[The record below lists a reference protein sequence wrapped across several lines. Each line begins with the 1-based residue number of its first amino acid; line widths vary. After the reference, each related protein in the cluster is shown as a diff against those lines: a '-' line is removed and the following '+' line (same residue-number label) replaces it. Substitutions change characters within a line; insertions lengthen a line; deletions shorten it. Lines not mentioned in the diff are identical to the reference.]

1 MMKRL
6 TRCITAISVLLMIV
20 LNPMDMNCKKNTPI
34 TQTGEPDFRYP
45 EKVITSAN
53 VVIKQGVEG
62 EDLVSAL
69 MQKATAMMSIN
80 PDSISA
86 VNEMLSTEAAK
97 TKDNVTRTMI
107 KLLQANYLHDYY
119 QVNRWKLE
127 DREVPAGEFSTD
139 IRQWG
144 DSQFKD
150 KVISLVEDVTSA
162 NVQLQAVPITSW
174 KNVILQNNLTAIY
187 YPTLWDFA
195 AYYSLKLLEEYISR
209 NVYLPETMLT
219 TPVRESEMSLFRLN
233 SYDKTALMLAQKWV
247 DTNQSRPAP
256 RVIALMAKVSIITS
270 MGGTDSKNRYDA
282 LKKLYQDNIESEY
295 SGEILAVMVYNV
307 AGMEGFTNEYE
318 YLAMVKDNIARY
330 PSFLR
335 RAVLDNIIATIQT
348 KAVNMKIPD
357 MVYPGAPFK
366 ISIETN
372 NVYEGEVLIYR
383 YPEASYKNQKSFD
396 LNQAGNP
403 YKRIKAEAASRD
415 SIAAI
420 ISVDCVIEE
429 PGYYVACF
437 SAPGMKNKKVLY
449 AHDVICVSEFAFMS
463 VGDRASNHFIVGNL
477 LDGTP
482 VEGVTIEKWIQD
494 GRNIVS
500 ENIGVTDSH
509 GRLKTENK
517 GRSYNISYRA
527 TKGKMST
534 LADRMSH
541 YYYPTQNEKK
551 RDVLMGEIAFSRTV
565 YRPGDTV
572 EWTAYMYITSPDGTR
587 EPAVNWKM
595 EVNAYDINGNDVVK
609 DTLQT
614 DGWGR
619 LNGKFDTSREALT
632 GYYRMYLK
640 SVDSKDVEERQV
652 EASIMVSDYKLP
664 TFFVED
670 FKATND
676 LPGRGDVT
684 LKGRA
689 VTYSG
694 FPLANAKVE
703 VAVQFQ
709 QWYRW
714 MRDKI
719 DLNVYRAETGAD
731 GCFEIVVPAELFG
744 TGNFKRGYFM
754 AEASVASSS
763 GETVEASTVFTIGYK
778 YRIETVDRMCIMADN
793 PAKLDIKVISIDG
806 TETPSLID
814 YTIIDTD
821 GKTLVNE
828 QFNAPNPSVDL
839 SSIPSGTYRLR
850 LALPDTTLAEPVE
863 TTLVLYRPSDTKSPL
878 ADEAIWFP
886 TTTATVEK
894 GNKATFG
901 FEAQNVG
908 VHLTVAIQRG
918 ADADVQFTEYVTRA
932 GYNTIEFDKVTEDMV
947 VAILG
952 YDNLR
957 LIDNRLNITVEESKD
972 YVEIKTETFRD
983 RLNPSATE
991 TWRFKIE
998 NSNGKGVESAVM
1010 LRMFNKSLEEIA
1022 RSGWFGGPSAIYH
1035 RAPFLSVTAQRME
1048 NNNYSIYDYP
1058 ELSEKPEILRP
1069 NLKYC
1074 LLNVRAQN
1082 YNMLLGWE
1090 DGVMY
1095 ASANTRMM
1103 KSASSSVTSA
1113 PMVNDMVVVRE
1124 HKEEIIVEDADY
1136 ERATDTSVAGGVD
1149 GGAESGVGAQESFQ
1163 YRDREVAQALF
1174 KPLMVSGA
1182 DGSLTLEFEVPNAN
1196 TTWVLNMFAYTREM
1210 LSAHYNASVV
1220 AARQV
1225 MVQPNLPR
1233 FLRHGDVACVKAIVM
1248 NNSETDG
1255 VATTVV
1261 ELFNPSTGEV
1271 VATET
1276 FENEIRAGE
1285 SATISSNVEAPADGG
1300 LIGYRIKTE
1309 MNECTDGEQTML
1321 PVLESVQPVYES
1333 NRFFMAPT
1341 TKNYT
1346 TEVSSTAD
1354 GEKTVLTFCENP
1366 AWEVVSA
1373 LPGLRNVSPTTAT
1386 GAAYAIFSA
1395 AVARGLMKDN
1405 PAISAELQRWL
1416 ASDRQDSTLVSMLS
1430 KNEELKTFVLNA
1442 TPWVQAAESDSERM
1456 TRLALLFDNNGV
1468 DEVINTSVA
1477 TLQKL
1482 NVGGGWK
1489 WTDWGKEPSLWITQE
1504 VLYVLGRARQ
1514 LGYMPADK
1522 RLNNM
1527 VVNAVAYTDNEV
1539 VKMYRKYPKSSYS
1552 DWAIM
1557 RLYYKDIKMST
1568 AAQQVNATE
1577 VQRAISG
1584 WGKKD
1589 IEGKAWDALLL
1600 VANGYKST
1608 AKEIVQSLREF
1619 SESTPE
1625 KGIWWPRLDNS
1636 RRRLRVTG
1644 LALRAYAETSA
1655 PSSEIDAIRQWLIGE
1670 KQTQDW
1676 GCAAATTDVIADIL
1690 TTSKN
1695 YFGKAGSVSVSVA
1708 GEEIALPRFD
1718 SALGMFKIDL
1728 GEIAP
1733 TGGRLDVIR
1742 LNETPSYG
1750 AVMTIRQA
1758 VMEDIEAVSTEGL
1771 SIEKKLYLMEQTPAG
1786 LVAHEAREMKVG
1798 DLVRVELI
1806 ITVDRQLDYVAIE
1819 DRRPACLEPVEQ
1831 TPAPLWQ
1838 DGVCFYREN
1847 RDAVTNLFVDR
1858 LPHGVYRLHYD
1869 MRVNNAGEYSSG
1881 IATIQSQ
1888 YAPDATAH
1896 SSGSRL
1902 QVNH

>member
-1 MMKRL
+1 MMKGL
-6 TRCITAISVLLMIV
+6 TRYIAVALMLLV
-20 LNPMDMNCKKNTPI
+20 GFTCPMGLNCKTKKNRTAA
-34 TQTGEPDFRYP
+34 EPDFRYP
-45 EKVITSAN
+45 EKVITQAN
-53 VVIKQGVEG
+53 NVIKKGTAG
-62 EDLVSAL
+62 EAFVSAL
-69 MQKATAMMSIN
+69 MQKSTAMISIN
-80 PDSISA
+80 SDSISA
-86 VNEMLSTEAAK
+86 VNEMLAAEAAK
-97 TKDNVTRTMI
+97 TKDNVTRSMI
-107 KLLQANYLHDYY
+107 KLLQASYLQGYY
-119 QVNRWKLE
+119 QDNRWKIRS
-127 DREVPAGEFSTD
+127 REVPAGEFSED

-144 DSQFKD
+144 DTQFKD
-150 KVISLVEDVTSA
+150 KVMSLVEDVTSA

-195 AYYSLKLLEEYISR
+195 AYYSLQLLEEYISR
-209 NVYLPETMLT
+209 NVFLPEPMLT
-219 TPVRESEMSLFRLN
+219 TPVNESELSLFRLN
-233 SYDKTALMLAQKWV
+233 SYDKAAVMLAQKWV

-256 RVIALMAKVSIITS
+256 RVIALMEKVSILTS
-270 MGGTDSKNRYDA
+270 MGGTDSKTQYEA
-282 LKKLYQDNIESEY
+282 LKKLYQENIESEY
-295 SGEILAVMVYNV
+295 SGEILA
-307 AGMEGFTNEYE
+307 GMIIGIADKDGQAEE
-318 YLAMVKDNIARY
+318 YLTMLKGHLARY
-330 PSFLR
+330 PAYPR
-335 RAVLDNIIATIQT
+335 RAVLDNLIATIQT
-348 KAVNMKIPD
+348 KGVNMNYPN
-357 MVYPGAPFK
+357 MVYPGKPFK
-366 ISIETN
+366 IDIETH

-383 YPEASYKNQKSFD
+383 YPEASYKNQKSVD

-403 YKRIKAEAASRD
+403 YKRIKAEAVNRD
-415 SIAAI
+415 SLTAR

-437 SAPGMKNKKVLY
+437 SSPELKYQRVLDAY
-449 AHDVICVSEFAFMS
+449 KAICVSEFAFMS
-463 VGDRASNHFIVGNL
+463 VGDKAFNNFIVGNL

-482 VEGVTIEKWIQD
+482 IEGVTIEKRTQD
-494 GRNIVS
+494 GRNIFS
-500 ENIGVTDSH
+500 ENIGVTDSN
-509 GRLKTENK
+509 GRLKTENE

-534 LADRMSH
+534 LVERISH
-541 YYYPTQNEKK
+541 YYYPSRDENKQ
-551 RDVLMGEIAFSRTV
+551 DVLTGEIAFSRTV

-572 EWTAYMYITSPDGTR
+572 EWTAYVYITRPDGTR
-587 EPAVNWKM
+587 EPAVNRKM
-595 EVNAYDINGNDVVK
+595 AVKVYDTNGNDVVK

-619 LNGKFDTSREALT
+619 LNGQFDTSREALT
-632 GYYRMYLK
+632 GYYHLYLQ
-640 SVDSKDVEERQV
+640 SVDKKDVEERQP

-664 TFFVED
+664 GFFIEE

-676 LPGRGDVT
+676 MPGRGDVT

-694 FPLANAKVE
+694 FPLADSKVE
-703 VAVQFQ
+703 IAVKFQ

-714 MRDKI
+714 QRRLI
-719 DLNVYRAETGAD
+719 DLNVYQAATDAD
-731 GCFEIVVPAELFG
+731 GCFEIVVPAELFN
-744 TGNFKRGYFM
+744 TGNFRQGYFM
-754 AEASVASSS
+754 ADLAVTSTS
-763 GETVEASTVFTIGYK
+763 GETIKSSTVFTIGYK
-778 YRIETVDRMCIMADN
+778 YRIETVDRICLMADKPDN
-793 PAKLDIKVISIDG
+793 LNIRVVSIDG

-814 YTIIDTD
+814 YTIIDSD
-821 GKTLVNE
+821 GKTFINE

-839 SSIPSGTYRLR
+839 SSIPSGTYRIR
-850 LALPDTTLAEPVE
+850 LALPDTTLAEPEE
-863 TTLVLYRPSDTKSPL
+863 TTLVLYRPSDKKSPL
-878 ADEAIWFP
+878 TDEPIWFP

-901 FEAQNVG
+901 FEAQNAG
-908 VHLTVAIQRG
+908 VHLSVATRRG
-918 ADADVQFTEYVTRA
+918 VDGDVQFSEYITHS
-932 GYNTIEFDKVTEDMV
+932 GYNTLEFDKVTEDMV

-957 LIDNRLNITVEESKD
+957 LIDNRLNISVEEPTD

-998 NSNGKGVESAVM
+998 NSSGKGVEAAVM

-1022 RSGWFGGPSAIYH
+1022 RNGWLGGPSALY
-1035 RAPFLSVTAQRME
+1035 RRSPSLSVSAQRLGDKIL
-1048 NNNYSIYDYP
+1048 SIYDYP
-1058 ELSEKPEILRP
+1058 KLSENPEIHMP
-1069 NLKYC
+1069 SLKYC
-1074 LLNVRAQN
+1074 FLNVMTQN
-1082 YNMLLGWE
+1082 YKMMLGWV
-1090 DGVMY
+1090 DGAMY
-1095 ASANTRMM
+1095 ASSNTRMM
-1103 KSASSSVTSA
+1103 KSASPSVTSA
-1113 PMVNDMVVVRE
+1113 PMADDMVIVRE
-1124 HKEEIIVEDADY
+1124 HKEEVVVEDAAAEMSAD
-1136 ERATDTSVAGGVD
+1136 ASSAGGVD
-1149 GGAESGVGAQESFQ
+1149 AGAASGVGAQETFQ

-1174 KPLMVSGA
+1174 KPVMVSDK
-1182 DGSLTLEFEVPNAN
+1182 DGSLMLEFEVPNAN
-1196 TTWVLNMFAYTREM
+1196 TTWALNMFAYTREM
-1210 LSAHYNASVV
+1210 LTARYNANVV
-1220 AARQV
+1220 AARQI

-1233 FLRHGDVACVKAIVM
+1233 YLRHGDVAQVKAIVM
-1248 NNSETDG
+1248 NNSELAGIAKTI
-1255 VATTVV
+1255 V
-1261 ELFNPSTGEV
+1261 ELFDPTTGEV

-1276 FENEIRAGE
+1276 FESEIQAGE
-1285 SATISSNVEAPADGG
+1285 SATIISQVEAPADAS

-1309 MNECTDGEQTML
+1309 MNGCTDGEQTML

-1333 NRFFMAPT
+1333 KRFFMAPT
-1341 TKNYT
+1341 SKNYST
-1346 TEVSSTAD
+1346 DVASTAD

-1373 LPGLRNVSPTTAT
+1373 LPGLRNAAPTTAT

-1405 PAISAELQRWL
+1405 PAISSELQRWL

-1430 KNEELKTFVLNA
+1430 QNEELKTFVLNA
-1442 TPWVQAAESDSERM
+1442 TPWVQAAENDTERM
-1456 TRLALLFDNNGV
+1456 TRLALLFDGKAV

-1489 WTDWGKEPSLWITQE
+1489 WTDWGKEPSVWITQE
-1504 VLYVLGRARQ
+1504 VLCVLGRVRQ
-1514 LGYMPADK
+1514 LGYMPADR
-1522 RLNNM
+1522 RLTDM
-1527 VVNAVAYTDNEV
+1527 VTKAVAYTDGEV

-1552 DWAIM
+1552 DWATM

-1589 IEGKAWDALLL
+1589 VEGKAWDALLL
-1600 VANGYKST
+1600 VANGYQST

-1625 KGIWWPRLDNS
+1625 KGIWWPRLDNNW
-1636 RRRLRVTG
+1636 RRLRATG
-1644 LALRAYAETSA
+1644 LVLRAYSETGA
-1655 PSSEIDAIRQWLIGE
+1655 SSDEIDAIRQWLIGE

-1690 TTSKN
+1690 TTSKS
-1695 YFGKAGSVSVSVA
+1695 YFGKAGRVSIAVA
-1708 GEEIALPRFD
+1708 GREVDLPRFD
-1718 SALGMFKIDL
+1718 KALGMFKVDL
-1728 GEIAP
+1728 GKLAP
-1733 TGGRLDVIR
+1733 AGGRLEVTR

-1758 VMEDIEAVSTEGL
+1758 VMEDIEAVSSEGL
-1771 SIEKKLYLMEQTPAG
+1771 GIEKKFYLMEQTADG
-1786 LVAHEAREMKVG
+1786 LVAREAHEMKVG

-1819 DRRPACLEPVEQ
+1819 DSRPACLEPVEQ

-1858 LPHGVYRLHYD
+1858 IPHGVYRLHYD
-1869 MRVNNAGEYSSG
+1869 MRVNNAGTFSSG
-1881 IATIQSQ
+1881 IATVQSQ

-1896 SSGSRL
+1896 SSGTRL
-1902 QVNH
+1902 QVAP